1 MGKRPRNS
9 GKKAQKRRAKEG
21 RGVGLGSDYK
31 PYLYIH
37 DVPSIGL
44 VSRVWGW
51 KTRRVHHFLSR
62 LELKFF
68 YTREWQRSVID
79 IREQFPL
86 QLDET
91 LAIAD
96 QLGVLHPRD
105 PKTKDYIVMTSDFV
119 ITESRPMG
127 SEDIIRTTKYKA
139 ELEKGRVMEKLKI
152 EEVYWRDVRGMDW
165 DVVTEDDF
173 SSILAANVEWVHGHR
188 EIESLTPLTVPDVYQ
203 IELMLSVML
212 QGNDPL
218 RDLTNECDE
227 RLSLNPGSSLSVVR
241 FLIAN
246 RRLNV
251 DMERRIIPCLPLALI
266 TSPLNASM
274 LTEGVA

>member
-1 MGKRPRNS
+1 MAKRPRNN
-9 GKKAQKRRAKEG
+9 GKKAQKGRAKEG

-51 KTRRVHHFLSR
+51 KTGRVHHCLSR

-68 YTREWQRSVID
+68 YTREWCQKVID

-86 QLDET
+86 DLDET

-96 QLGVLHPRD
+96 QLGVRHPRD
-105 PKTKDYIVMTSDFV
+105 PKTKDYVVMTSDFV
-119 ITESRPMG
+119 ITESRAIG

-139 ELEKGRVMEKLKI
+139 ELQKSRVMEKLKI
-152 EEVYWRDVRGMDW
+152 EEVYWQDIRGMDW

-173 SSILAANVEWVHGHR
+173 SSILAANVEWIHGHR
-188 EIESLTPLTVPDVYQ
+188 EIESLTPLTVSDVYQ
-203 IELMLSVML
+203 IELMLSLML
-212 QGNDPL
+212 QGDDPL

-241 FLIAN
+241 YLIAN
-246 RRLNV
+246 RRLDV

-266 TSPLNASM
+266 TNPLNATM